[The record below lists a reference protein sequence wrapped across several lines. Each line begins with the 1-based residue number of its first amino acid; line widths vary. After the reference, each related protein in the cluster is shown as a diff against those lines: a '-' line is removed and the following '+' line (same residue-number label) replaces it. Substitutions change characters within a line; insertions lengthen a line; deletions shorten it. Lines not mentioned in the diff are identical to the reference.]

1 MVKQV
6 VREASKP
13 LRDWERE
20 DREAREIR
28 RKYANWDFIN
38 KQPPKIRAALILY
51 IETGDLWICSRIAGL
66 TVDEFNELRIKAN
79 IPNVA

>member
-1 MVKQV
+1 MSTGSLVQV
-6 VREASKP
+6 SEWKM
-13 LRDWERE
+13 E

-28 RKYANWDFIN
+28 RRMADWDFIN
-38 KQPPKIRAALILY
+38 KQPPRIRRALILY
-51 IETGDLWICSRIAGL
+51 IETGDLWIASRVAGL

>member
-1 MVKQV
+1 MARQV
-6 VREASKP
+6 VKETTNLIEEWKK
-13 LRDWERE
+13 E

-28 RKYANWDFIN
+28 KKYADWGFIN
-38 KQPPKIRAALILY
+38 KQPPRIRVALILY
-51 IETGDLWICSRIAGL
+51 IETGDLWICSRLAGL